1 MVSERGA
8 DEAALF
14 KSYANLQHIN
24 PELAKEMLKEAKEI
38 MDPLGVR
45 FFLRQG
51 TCLGAVRDQA
61 FIPWDDDIDLGCVIG
76 LNGLTEEMI
85 DPVFDAFRDQG
96 YFVNVESN
104 DRWIAAGMMKSS
116 ARIDLTFFRII
127 DDSIFH
133 FPMIWMPARLFA
145 NLKEIE
151 FMGGNYLVPNPP
163 EEYLRTKYG
172 PNWITPKEAY
182 ERDVLDQVAKSP
194 VAKVA
199 PSQGQPPTKV
209 RILDQRDQLVRGAEV
224 SVVGLAE
231 ASTNDYGYVEFGL
244 PYKDFYALVIK
255 FDDHEEILYQ
265 ELMSPGASYVYT
277 PDPSTNNG
285 RLMVLSEEC
294 EVNP

>member
-1 MVSERGA
+1 MVSESGS
-8 DEAALF
+8 DETALF
-14 KSYANLQHIN
+14 KSYANLQPLN
-24 PELAKEMLKEAKEI
+24 TELAKQMLKEAKEI
-38 MDPLGVR
+38 MDPLGVP

-85 DPVFDAFRDQG
+85 DPVLAAFRDRG

-104 DRWIAAGMMKSS
+104 DRWIAAGMMKSWV
-116 ARIDLTFFRII
+116 RLDLTFFRII

-145 NLKEIE
+145 SLKEIE
-151 FMGGNYLVPNPP
+151 FIGGNYLVPNPP

-172 PNWITPKEAY
+172 PDWITPKEDY
-182 ERDVLDQVAKSP
+182 EKDVLDQVSKSQ
-194 VAKVA
+194 VVT
-199 PSQGQPPTKV
+199 PSQGQPTTKV
-209 RILDQRDQLVRGAEV
+209 RVLNQRDELVRGAEV

-231 ASTNDYGYVEFGL
+231 ASTNDDGYVEFGL

-265 ELMSPGASYVYT
+265 ELLSPGASYVYT

-294 EVNP
+294 EVDD

>member
-1 MVSERGA
+1 MVSEGGA

-24 PELAKEMLKEAKEI
+24 PKLAKQMLKEAKEI
-38 MDPLGVR
+38 MDPLGVP

-61 FIPWDDDIDLGCVIG
+61 FIPWDDDIDLGGVIG
-76 LNGLTEEMI
+76 LNGLTEDMI
-85 DPVFDAFRDQG
+85 DPVFDAFREQG

-116 ARIDLTFFRII
+116 LRIDLTFFRII
-127 DDSIFH
+127 DDNIFH
-133 FPMIWMPARLFA
+133 FPLIWMPARLFA

-172 PNWITPKEAY
+172 PNWITPKEIY
-182 ERDVLDQVAKSP
+182 EQDVLDQVAKSP
-194 VAKVA
+194 VANLA
-199 PSQGQPPTKV
+199 PSHGQPPTKV
-209 RILDQRDQLVRGAEV
+209 RVLDQRDALVRGAEV
-224 SVVGLAE
+224 SIVGLAD
-231 ASTNDYGYVEFGL
+231 ASTNDDGYVEFRL

-255 FDDHEEILYQ
+255 FDDHKEILYQ
-265 ELMSPGASYVYT
+265 ELLSPGASYVYT
-277 PDPSTNNG
+277 PDPSSNNG
-285 RLMVLSEEC
+285 RLMVLSEE
-294 EVNP
+294 

>member
-1 MVSERGA
+1 MVSESGS
-8 DEAALF
+8 DETALF
-14 KSYANLQHIN
+14 KSYANLQPLN
-24 PELAKEMLKEAKEI
+24 TELAKQMLKEAKEI
-38 MDPLGVR
+38 MDPLGVP

-85 DPVFDAFRDQG
+85 DPVLAAFRDRG

-104 DRWIAAGMMKSS
+104 DRWIAAGMMKSWV
-116 ARIDLTFFRII
+116 RIDLTFFRII

-145 NLKEIE
+145 SLKEIE
-151 FMGGNYLVPNPP
+151 FIGGNYLVPNPP

-172 PNWITPKEAY
+172 PDWITPKEDY
-182 ERDVLDQVAKSP
+182 EKDVLDQVSKSQ
-194 VAKVA
+194 VITL
-199 PSQGQPPTKV
+199 SQGQPTTKV
-209 RILDQRDQLVRGAEV
+209 RVLNQRDELVRGAEV

-231 ASTNDYGYVEFGL
+231 ASTNDDGYVEFGL

-277 PDPSTNNG
+277 PDPSKNNG

-294 EVNP
+294 EVDD

>member
-1 MVSERGA
+1 MVSESGS
-8 DEAALF
+8 DETALF
-14 KSYANLQHIN
+14 KSYANLQPLN
-24 PELAKEMLKEAKEI
+24 TELAKQMLKEAKEI
-38 MDPLGVR
+38 MDPLGVP

-85 DPVFDAFRDQG
+85 DPVLAAFRERG

-104 DRWIAAGMMKSS
+104 DRWIAAGMMKSWV
-116 ARIDLTFFRII
+116 RIDLTFFRII

-145 NLKEIE
+145 SLKEIE
-151 FMGGNYLVPNPP
+151 FIGGNYLVPNPP

-172 PNWITPKEAY
+172 PDWITPKEDY
-182 ERDVLDQVAKSP
+182 EKDVLDQVSKSQ
-194 VAKVA
+194 VVT
-199 PSQGQPPTKV
+199 PSQGQPTTKV
-209 RILDQRDQLVRGAEV
+209 RVLNQRDELVRGAEV

-231 ASTNDYGYVEFGL
+231 ASTNDDGYVEFGL

-265 ELMSPGASYVYT
+265 ELLSPGASYVYT

-285 RLMVLSEEC
+285 RLMVLSEER
-294 EVNP
+294 EADD

>member
-1 MVSERGA
+1 MVSESGS
-8 DEAALF
+8 DETALF
-14 KSYANLQHIN
+14 RSYANLQPLN
-24 PELAKEMLKEAKEI
+24 TELAKQMLKEAKEI
-38 MDPLGVR
+38 MDPLGVP

-61 FIPWDDDIDLGCVIG
+61 FIPWADDIDLGCVIG

-85 DPVFDAFRDQG
+85 DPVLAAFRDRG

-104 DRWIAAGMMKSS
+104 DRWIAAGMMKSWV
-116 ARIDLTFFRII
+116 RLDLTFFRII

-145 NLKEIE
+145 SLKEIE
-151 FMGGNYLVPNPP
+151 FIGGNYLVPNPP

-172 PNWITPKEAY
+172 PDWITPKEDY
-182 ERDVLDQVAKSP
+182 EKDVLDQVSKSQ
-194 VAKVA
+194 VVT
-199 PSQGQPPTKV
+199 PSQGQPTTKV
-209 RILDQRDQLVRGAEV
+209 RVLNQRDELVRGAEV

-231 ASTNDYGYVEFGL
+231 ASTNDDGYVEFGL

-265 ELMSPGASYVYT
+265 ELLSPGASYVYT

-294 EVNP
+294 EAGD

>member
-1 MVSERGA
+1 MVSESGS
-8 DEAALF
+8 DETALF
-14 KSYANLQHIN
+14 KSYANLQPLN
-24 PELAKEMLKEAKEI
+24 TELAKQMLKEAKEI
-38 MDPLGVR
+38 MDPLGVP

-85 DPVFDAFRDQG
+85 DPVLAAFRDRG

-104 DRWIAAGMMKSS
+104 DRWIAAGMMKSWV
-116 ARIDLTFFRII
+116 RIDLTFFRII

-145 NLKEIE
+145 SLKEIE
-151 FMGGNYLVPNPP
+151 FIGGNYLVPNPP

-172 PNWITPKEAY
+172 PDWITPKEDY
-182 ERDVLDQVAKSP
+182 EKDVLDQVSKSR
-194 VAKVA
+194 VIT
-199 PSQGQPPTKV
+199 PSQGQPTTKV
-209 RILDQRDQLVRGAEV
+209 RVLNQRHELVRGAEV

-231 ASTNDYGYVEFGL
+231 ASTNADGYVEFCL

-255 FDDHEEILYQ
+255 FDDHREILYQ

-277 PDPSTNNG
+277 PDPSSNNG
-285 RLMVLSEEC
+285 RLMVLSEE
-294 EVNP
+294 

>member
-1 MVSERGA
+1 MVSESGS
-8 DEAALF
+8 DETALF
-14 KSYANLQHIN
+14 KSYANLQPLN
-24 PELAKEMLKEAKEI
+24 TELAKQMLKEAKEI
-38 MDPLGVR
+38 MDPLGVP

-85 DPVFDAFRDQG
+85 DPVLAAFRDRG

-104 DRWIAAGMMKSS
+104 DRWIAAGMMKSWV
-116 ARIDLTFFRII
+116 RIDLTFFRII

-145 NLKEIE
+145 SLKEIE
-151 FMGGNYLVPNPP
+151 FIGGNYLVPNPP

-172 PNWITPKEAY
+172 PDWITPKEDY
-182 ERDVLDQVAKSP
+182 EKDVLDQVSKSQ
-194 VAKVA
+194 VIT
-199 PSQGQPPTKV
+199 PSQGQPTTKV
-209 RILDQRDQLVRGAEV
+209 RVLNQRDELVRGAEV

-231 ASTNDYGYVEFGL
+231 ASTNDDGYVEFGL

-294 EVNP
+294 EVDD